1 MGDFRGFFFFFFLGG
16 GGGGLG
22 GFRDFRDFCGG
33 RFGGFRD
40 FRDLLGGVLGD
51 LGFRDLKILRIFVCV
66 CVEDF

>member
-1 MGDFRGFFFFFFLGG
+1 M
-16 GGGGLG
+16 G